1 MVGGQAGFSG
11 HIHVADRTIVGAQCG
26 VISNTKGN
34 GETLIGSPA
43 MDTKVFF
50 KAKALY
56 RKLPDMYR
64 ELGELRKE
72 LEELKKSKIENQ

>member
-26 VISNTKGN
+26 VIGDTKGN
-34 GETLIGSPA
+34 GETLIGSPH
-43 MDTKVFF
+43 MDTKTFF

-56 RKLPDMYR
+56 KKLPDMYR
-64 ELGELRKE
+64 EIAMLRRE
-72 LEELKKSKIENQ
+72 LEELKKK